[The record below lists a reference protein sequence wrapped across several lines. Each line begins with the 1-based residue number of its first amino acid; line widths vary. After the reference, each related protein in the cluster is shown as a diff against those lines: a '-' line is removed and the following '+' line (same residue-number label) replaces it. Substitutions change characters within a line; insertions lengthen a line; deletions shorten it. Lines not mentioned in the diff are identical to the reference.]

1 MANRKT
7 YASMVLELSFAT
19 ERIFE
24 VKKKCD
30 SCTLYTRVMIRNGR
44 KTYKVKDKI
53 CLNRFKRQVRLYD

>member
-53 CLNRFKRQVRLYD
+53 C